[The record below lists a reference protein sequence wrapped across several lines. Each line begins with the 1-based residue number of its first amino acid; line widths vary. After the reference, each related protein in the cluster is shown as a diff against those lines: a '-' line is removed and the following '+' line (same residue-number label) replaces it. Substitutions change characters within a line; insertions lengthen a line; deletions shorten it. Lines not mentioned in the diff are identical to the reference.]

1 VFVTRVRVRIRIR
14 ICGSCSGRCGIWYM
28 ICVVYG
34 SQFGLEFN
42 RINVFDRC
50 HLFECTRNE
59 NQAFIFQIM
68 CKSRAC
74 NNGPLTWKPKVKKNG
89 NRKKKSKMECRCLK
103 HVICF
108 WIVLFFFFSLF
119 FVFQLIDRACEFFS
133 C

>member
-1 VFVTRVRVRIRIR
+1 
-14 ICGSCSGRCGIWYM
+14 M
-28 ICVVYG
+28 DLN
-34 SQFGLEFN
+34 LEFN
-42 RINVFDRC
+42 RVNVFDRC
-50 HLFECTRNE
+50 HLLECTRNE

-108 WIVLFFFFSLF
+108 WIVLFCFSLF
-119 FVFQLIDRACEFFS
+119 FFRFSTDWSGVSSFSVVEFVACLVLLAWLGVCLDVVVS
-133 C
+133 GDQV